1 VFTDFSLIVNAGS
14 ISQNSA
20 HLNAAFLGQLVRGQ
34 VNILGWLALYAV
46 LITLLFQAEQ
56 LEGRKPNR
64 AKLNPIILGKV
75 ILWVTVLISVA
86 VYQSGMHLLR
96 IIWLAAPLNLLGMFG
111 WRTFIRWRRA
121 HAHARGRGVRRALI
135 IGAGALGREVAA
147 ALESDDGRKVVGF
160 LNNEQL
166 GGTVLGRVS
175 DLSRIARAEFIDEI
189 IVACVGKSELKR
201 RLIREARRQHLAV
214 SIVPDY
220 LDCESR
226 NPEFECLSGLPLLT
240 LHEDRRLLALYS
252 KRMVDVVLSS
262 LGLLITAPLIALIAL
277 AIKLDSRGPAFY
289 RAPRAGRKGRSF
301 ACCKPFLQAVANG
314 MTINMLALIA
324 LDSFRRQRLRG
335 VLAMSFF
342 FAVPIA
348 VLATKTRA
356 VWLAFAGSVIVMMFF
371 SNKRVRYAC
380 LGLIVAA
387 SLALCSAITFGS
399 PSNSIA
405 DRFEEQSPVEFRI
418 AMYRAGWEMFLEKPV
433 FGWGIR
439 DMQAELAS
447 RVDDFHQ
454 EEFFLHNTYLEI
466 LVQHGLLGI
475 GLYAWIVIDLLR
487 LARHAGSTSLHGQFL
502 DRGFQSIW
510 VVLVLVYLVN
520 ASFVVMNYQFV
531 NGLLFTVAGMLA
543 ARKRQLQAQLIPVR
557 SAY

>member
-1 VFTDFSLIVNAGS
+1 MLT
-14 ISQNSA
+14 
-20 HLNAAFLGQLVRGQ
+20 
-34 VNILGWLALYAV
+34 
-46 LITLLFQAEQ
+46 
-56 LEGRKPNR
+56 
-64 AKLNPIILGKV
+64 
-75 ILWVTVLISVA
+75 
-86 VYQSGMHLLR
+86 
-96 IIWLAAPLNLLGMFG
+96 
-111 WRTFIRWRRA
+111 
-121 HAHARGRGVRRALI
+121 GRG
-135 IGAGALGREVAA
+135 G
-147 ALESDDGRKVVGF
+147 
-160 LNNEQL
+160 
-166 GGTVLGRVS
+166 
-175 DLSRIARAEFIDEI
+175 
-189 IVACVGKSELKR
+189 
-201 RLIREARRQHLAV
+201 
-214 SIVPDY
+214 
-220 LDCESR
+220 
-226 NPEFECLSGLPLLT
+226 
-240 LHEDRRLLALYS
+240 
-252 KRMVDVVLSS
+252 
-262 LGLLITAPLIALIAL
+262 
-277 AIKLDSRGPAFY
+277 
-289 RAPRAGRKGRSF
+289 
-301 ACCKPFLQAVANG
+301 PFLQAVANG
-314 MTINMLALIA
+314 MTINMLALVA
-324 LDSFRRQRLRG
+324 LDSFRRRRLRG

-387 SLALCSAITFGS
+387 ALALCSAITFGS

-439 DMQAELAS
+439 DMQAKLAS

-475 GLYAWIVIDLLR
+475 ALYLWIVVDLVR
-487 LARHAGSTSLHGQFL
+487 VGRHAGSTSLHGQFL

-510 VVLVLVYLVN
+510 VVFVLVYLIN

-531 NGLLFTVAGMLA
+531 NGLLFTFAGMLA
-543 ARKRQLQAQLIPVR
+543 AQNRRLQVQVIPVQ